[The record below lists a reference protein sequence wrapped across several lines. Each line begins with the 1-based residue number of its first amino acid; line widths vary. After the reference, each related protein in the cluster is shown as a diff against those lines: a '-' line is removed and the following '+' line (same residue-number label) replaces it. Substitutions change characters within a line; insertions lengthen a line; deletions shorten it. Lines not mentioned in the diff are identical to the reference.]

1 MTRAFQETI
10 GRVVSAGTPSPG
22 MLLYGLVRYLRP
34 DTIVEVGA
42 WQGHSTLHL
51 AEACKDNDRIG
62 RVYAIDNWSLV
73 GGSADTIRAAL
84 HLAQLDH
91 YVTLIEGDSLQ
102 VEWPKVI
109 DFAFIDGNHSFEYCQ
124 REVQIAIGRS
134 AQTIV
139 VHDTTNWWGPS
150 DWLALARESSASW
163 AGWDV
168 MEFAHGDGLV
178 ILHRRNMKKP
188 EPQFTRAAYPN
199 GYI

>member
-1 MTRAFQETI
+1 MTRAFQDTI

-73 GGSADTIRAAL
+73 GGSADTIRTAL

-102 VEWPKVI
+102 VEWPKVV
-109 DFAFIDGNHSFEYCQ
+109 DFAFIDGNHNKAYPTAE
-124 REVQIAIGRS
+124 IAKAMERG
-134 AQTIV
+134 AKTII
-139 VHDTTNWWGPS
+139 VHDTTNWWGPRAWLDDFRSS
-150 DWLALARESSASW
+150 DARTA
-163 AGWDV
+163 WDV
-168 MEFAHGDGLV
+168 CEFSHQDGITL
-178 ILHRRNMKKP
+178 LQRRVAKP
-188 EPQFTRAAYPN
+188 EAQFAEAQYPQGF
-199 GYI
+199 I